1 MSILEIPA
9 QVWFLVAFG
18 ALMVLLA
25 DTAVR
30 SWRSPERVA
39 DPAFMWPRP
48 APARSDVPIGPR
60 LPSGRFSTSTA
71 YKVHLMSSAVNAT
84 LRPPRVVVVPPAG
97 AAFWSQVE
105 GGAFESCQDGG
116 EALDTEA
123 LRESYRTGTYADR
136 VLSDWFAAPPEPGMV
151 REISPRGEPY
161 WSAPELASK
170 HEGATEGWSPLQEAE
185 AVERTALPGD
195 DTEGWW
201 AERLRQFEHRLS
213 VIDSAERTAS
223 GRRIE
228 VVRGY
233 GRTVDDEL
241 QAFVDRSQQLHAYR
255 LLRIGGTGEYPM
267 VGRARVPA
275 RQA

>member
-1 MSILEIPA
+1 MSILEIPE
-9 QVWFLVAFG
+9 QVWFLAAFG

-30 SWRSPERVA
+30 SWHSPERVA

-60 LPSGRFSTSTA
+60 LPSGSFRMPEAGLRLGWGPGGSFFEDTA
-71 YKVHLMSSAVNAT
+71 VYPVP
-84 LRPPRVVVVPPAG
+84 RPLVVVPPAG
-97 AAFWSQVE
+97 SAF
-105 GGAFESCQDGG
+105 
-116 EALDTEA
+116 
-123 LRESYRTGTYADR
+123 
-136 VLSDWFAAPPEPGMV
+136 
-151 REISPRGEPY
+151 
-161 WSAPELASK
+161 WSAPESVSK

-213 VIDSAERTAS
+213 VIDSAERTAD

-241 QAFVDRSQQLHAYR
+241 QAFVDGSQQLHAYR
-255 LLRIGGTGEYPM
+255 LLRIGDTGEM
-267 VGRARVPA
+267 TRADVRRALARV
-275 RQA
+275 

>member
-1 MSILEIPA
+1 MTIFEIPE
-9 QVWFLVAFG
+9 QVWFLAAFG
-18 ALMVLLA
+18 AVMALLA

-39 DPAFMWPRP
+39 DPAYMWPRP
-48 APARSDVPIGPR
+48 APVRSSVAIGPR
-60 LPSGRFSTSTA
+60 LPGGSFRLPEVRPPAPRVLTTA
-71 YKVHLMSSAVNAT
+71 SAT
-84 LRPPRVVVVPPAG
+84 LARPLGVVVVPPAG
-97 AAFWSQVE
+97 AAFWSRVE
-105 GGAFESCQDGG
+105 GGDEGPELDV
-116 EALDTEA
+116 EAMRGA
-123 LRESYRTGTYADR
+123 YRTGTYADR
-136 VLSDWFAAPPEPGMV
+136 VM
-151 REISPRGEPY
+151 
-161 WSAPELASK
+161 

-213 VIDSAERTAS
+213 VIDSAERTAE

-241 QAFVDRSQQLHAYR
+241 QAFVDGSQQLHAYR
-255 LLRIGGTGEYPM
+255 LLRIGDTGEM
-267 VGRARVPA
+267 SRAQIRRALAPV
-275 RQA
+275 

>member
-1 MSILEIPA
+1 MA
-9 QVWFLVAFG
+9 
-18 ALMVLLA
+18 LLA
-25 DTAVR
+25 DTVIR

-48 APARSDVPIGPR
+48 APVRSDVVIGPR
-60 LPSGRFSTSTA
+60 LPGGSLRMPEPGLRYAVTNTGHAYFESVAVHPVPRPPVVLTTA
-71 YKVHLMSSAVNAT
+71 SAT
-84 LRPPRVVVVPPAG
+84 LARPLVVVPPAG

-105 GGAFESCQDGG
+105 RGDEGPELDV
-116 EALDTEA
+116 EAMRA
-123 LRESYRTGTYADR
+123 AYRTATYADR
-136 VLSDWFAAPPEPGMV
+136 VT
-151 REISPRGEPY
+151 
-161 WSAPELASK
+161 

-213 VIDSAERTAS
+213 VIDSAERTAE

-241 QAFVDRSQQLHAYR
+241 QAFVDGSQRLHAYR
-255 LLRIGGTGEYPM
+255 LLRIGDTGEM
-267 VGRARVPA
+267 SRAQIRRALAPV
-275 RQA
+275 